1 MIYYFLFQ
9 QAGMFKLFILIF
21 TITLVSLFC
30 NCEDVKEEN
39 LGLEL
44 LRHLMASPLA
54 KQKNP
59 KAMAYLLTSLKAE
72 FHQIISNFSSVLN
85 HLAIALMK

>member
-1 MIYYFLFQ
+1 
-9 QAGMFKLFILIF
+9 MFKLFILIF
-21 TITLVSLFC
+21 TMTLASLFC

-44 LRHLMASPLA
+44 LQGLRGLQGLKGLQGLRGQQGQMAPHLL

-59 KAMAYLLTSLKAE
+59 RAR
-72 FHQIISNFSSVLN
+72 V
-85 HLAIALMK
+85 